1 MVSGFV
7 QQKMLGI
14 KVRVNRRI
22 FKKSTNSPYL
32 SGDGFASL
40 CDFSFD
46 SPIKKI
52 QGPSAKSIREA
63 ASIFCPSDKLEEMLH
78 IYGNN
83 LKAKVII
90 AGNGD
95 RDFYNVKNIFP
106 ESVKRVFLQNS
117 HISGGMYKTLPI
129 GVENLRFGKNGFTH
143 LFDSKMD
150 QLKKKDAILVGPF
163 SPTHMERTELDD
175 WYQIRDI
182 RLFTMGHYLQSKEM
196 ARISAEFKFVA
207 CPRGNG
213 TDTHRF
219 WETLYRGSIPVVK
232 SSEWSKSI
240 AELGIPILQLKQWDF
255 EEFIYAKSEF
265 EFRSVNPVE
274 IPSLWLPYWK
284 EIFTS

>member
-1 MVSGFV
+1 MVSGFA
-7 QQKMLGI
+7 QQTMLGMR
-14 KVRVNRRI
+14 VRVNRRI
-22 FKKSTNSPYL
+22 FKKTTNSPYL

-46 SPIKKI
+46 SPVKNN
-52 QGPSAKSIREA
+52 QRLSAKEIREV

-78 IYGNN
+78 FYGDN

-95 RDFYNVKNIFP
+95 RDFYNIKNIFP
-106 ESVKRVFLQNS
+106 ESVKKIYLQNS
-117 HISGGMYKTLPI
+117 HISGGIYETLPI
-129 GVENLRFGKNGFTH
+129 GVENLRFGRNGFTH
-143 LFDSKMD
+143 LFDSKMS
-150 QLKKKDAILVGPF
+150 QIKKKDAILVGPF
-163 SPTHMERTELDD
+163 SPTHTERTELDD
-175 WYQIRDI
+175 WYKIRDN
-182 RLFTMGHYLQSKEM
+182 RLFTMEGYLQSKRM
-196 ARISAEFKFVA
+196 STISAEFKFIA

-240 AELGIPILQLKQWDF
+240 AELGIPVLQLKQWNF
-255 EEFIYAKSEF
+255 EEFICAKSEV
-265 EFRSVNPVE
+265 EFPGFNPVE
-274 IPSLWLPYWK
+274 LPILWLPYWK